1 MLSSAALASGACG
14 AGASPWGGEA
24 LGEWLALGDRAS
36 RGGGGC
42 RLAHAS
48 AVGCGL
54 RPSRDCAAV
63 LGAQGFVARS
73 SA

>member
-1 MLSSAALASGACG
+1 MHIPDGFLSNEVAVAVAIPAI
-14 AGASPWGGEA
+14 A
-24 LGEWLALGDRAS
+24 
-36 RGGGGC
+36 
-42 RLAHAS
+42 
-48 AVGCGL
+48 AVGYGL